1 MGKTKQWLCIAALT
15 LALAPAAWADEP
27 NALAIFFD
35 DLIAQIVAQ
44 VTGSTA
50 SEIGIQIP
58 GGGAPAELGIQIP
71 GGGTPADQIGVQ
83 VPVSGDAINA
93 GPGEPGGQSELGI
106 QIPGGG

>member
-27 NALAIFFD
+27 NALATFFD

-44 VTGSTA
+44 VTGTPVD
-50 SEIGIQIP
+50 EIGAQLP
-58 GGGAPAELGIQIP
+58 VSGAPAQLGIQIP
-71 GGGTPADQIGVQ
+71 GGGTPADEIGVH
-83 VPVSGDAINA
+83 VPVNGDALTTD
-93 GPGEPGGQSELGI
+93 PGGQSELGI